1 MQKEEEHESVEEWLV
16 CPSFSAYSSNTL
28 DDIADQVTRND
39 DRFDQND
46 TDFEFV
52 AFRKVADGVFL
63 EALAEAE
70 IPTFPIFDRDL
81 SAEAENGGRGR
92 DSGEEAIQ
100 STLGKLL
107 LEDST
112 SCSSSEV
119 DDELENVPPGT
130 YCVWTP
136 KPSPASTPCRK
147 SKSTGSSSSKR
158 WKLLDLLRRSNSEGK
173 ESAVFLTPPVN
184 SVKKGVKSE
193 NGKKIVAS
201 GRDSKMFPAIAAI
214 GGGGKRFPAI
224 AAVSA
229 HEALY
234 VRNREMRREDKRKS
248 YLPYR
253 QDLVGFCVNL
263 NAMGKAFPLLS

>member
-1 MQKEEEHESVEEWLV
+1 MQREEESVMESLV

-39 DRFDQND
+39 DVRFEEND

-52 AFRKVADGVFL
+52 AFREVADGVFVDDN
-63 EALAEAE
+63 ATPA
-70 IPTFPIFDRDL
+70 FPIFDRDL
-81 SAEAENGGRGR
+81 ATATAEDGGEVKRR
-92 DSGEEAIQ
+92 VSGEEDDVVAIQ
-100 STLGKLL
+100 ITLGKLL
-107 LEDST
+107 MDDSSP

-119 DDELENVPPGT
+119 EDELENVPPGT

-136 KPSPASTPCRK
+136 RKAPPVPASPCRK
-147 SKSTGSSSSKR
+147 SKSTGSSLSKR

-173 ESAVFLTPPVN
+173 ESVVFLTPSSVN
-184 SVKKGVKSE
+184 SAKKGTKSE
-193 NGKKIVAS
+193 TGKKSLAS
-201 GRDSKMFPAIAAI
+201 SGGGEKRIAAV
-214 GGGGKRFPAI
+214 P
-224 AAVSA
+224 AVSA

-234 VRNREMRREDKRKS
+234 VRNREMRREVKRRS

-263 NAMGKAFPLLS
+263 NPMGKAFPLHF